1 MELGGRQG
9 MRELESIGIDETQAT
24 RADAVFDAVET
35 VLITDVV
42 LVDTVWTLAG
52 RKYRLSRTERV
63 AVLERLFSEPNIRFE
78 DDQKYASRSTS
89 STPGTTLRRN
99 CSRRA
104 KGAVASMPIRPQWSW
119 WASR

>member
-42 LVDTVWTLAG
+42 LV
-52 RKYRLSRTERV
+52 
-63 AVLERLFSEPNIRFE
+63 EP
-78 DDQKYASRSTS
+78 A
-89 STPGTTLRRN
+89 
-99 CSRRA
+99 
-104 KGAVASMPIRPQWSW
+104 
-119 WASR
+119 